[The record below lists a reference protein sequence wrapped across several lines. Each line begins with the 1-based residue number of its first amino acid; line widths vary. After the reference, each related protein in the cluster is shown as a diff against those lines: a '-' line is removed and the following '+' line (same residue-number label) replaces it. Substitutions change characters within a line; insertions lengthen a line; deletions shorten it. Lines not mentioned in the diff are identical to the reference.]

1 MRDMVQVEK
10 YLKGSAQ
17 ASLTSHFAV
26 HFADVEHEVKLVTS
40 DCRLVVVYSL
50 VWTGGPQAPTAHAQV
65 RGTAASGA
73 YKPHCV
79 SGHYEHFK
87 FTRASQ
93 SASESDVLATK
104 ASAAPLTRL
113 RSSSDL

>member
-1 MRDMVQVEK
+1 MRDMVQVER

-40 DCRLVVVYSL
+40 GCRLVVVYSL

-65 RGTAASGA
+65 RGTAALGA

-87 FTRASQ
+87 FTRVPVSLPVSQ
-93 SASESDVLATK
+93 MCWQQRRV
-104 ASAAPLTRL
+104 
-113 RSSSDL
+113 